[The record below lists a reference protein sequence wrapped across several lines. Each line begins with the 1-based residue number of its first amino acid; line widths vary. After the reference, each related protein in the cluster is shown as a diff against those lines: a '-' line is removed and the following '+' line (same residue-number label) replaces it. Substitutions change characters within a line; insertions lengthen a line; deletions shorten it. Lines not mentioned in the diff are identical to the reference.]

1 MAKLANRV
9 RFTTATTGTG
19 TITAG
24 AAVAGFRDPAGD
36 SNLADGDTVAYFIED
51 GTAWEHGTGV
61 LGSTKTTMTRVLR
74 ESSTGALLNLSGSAE
89 VFLETGRRDM
99 VLANDGHAAIGNFA
113 GIDSATL
120 APGDPT
126 NALATGTISFP
137 VVINEYR
144 VGDFGA
150 SPYIDWELSE
160 FILYPGWKHTG
171 AGEGIAFAAD
181 FVANINSD
189 STGPFSF
196 VTAHS
201 AYIYNY
207 GSGDIGNLWGAIYNA
222 QHLGASNAEDA
233 FGIATGCT
241 VGASATADRA
251 GQIHAGGNGGAIA
264 GTVTEWATVLVDAPT
279 SAGTVTNLS
288 GVKIA
293 DHSALGGT
301 TSYNI
306 LSKGASSKN
315 VFEGT
320 LDIGHA
326 TDTTLSRASAGV
338 LAVEGNNILT
348 TATGQPLDADLTA
361 IAALTTDAAGRSGLT
376 LTDPGADHITFWDDS
391 ASSMAYLTL
400 NGLVITGTVLSAVLQ
415 GHIYGLTMSNAADTA
430 NDITVAAGEATSES
444 GTDLIV
450 LAAPITKQLDA
461 AWAVGTNAG
470 GINTGAEANS
480 TWYEVHLIKRPDT
493 GVVDVMF
500 TTTANR
506 ATLPAS
512 YTLQRRIGWIRND
525 GAGAILQFTQ
535 IGDHFTLTTQVN
547 DVAAS
552 VTTTAAAVALTAP
565 PNSIARFRASVEST
579 TSVNANAAIVFSE
592 IVEGNVTPA
601 ITTGIASLGQWDLA
615 TGASAGH
622 FELRVSATSTI
633 EHDAQVGS
641 GTFDIST
648 YGWIDFRRRKDA
660 I

>member
-36 SNLADGDTVAYFIED
+36 SNLADGDSVAYFIED

-61 LGSTKTTMTRVLR
+61 LASTKTTMTRVLR

-89 VFLETGRRDM
+89 VFLEPGRIDY
-99 VLANDGHAAIGNFA
+99 VDIDGPVAIGDYGTIGTVYF
-113 GIDSATL
+113 
-120 APGDPT
+120 APGDPANEGPSST
-126 NALATGTISFP
+126 QAPLILNEFISGDLTGTQPGIFYA
-137 VVINEYR
+137 N
-144 VGDFGA
+144 VG
-150 SPYIDWELSE
+150 L
-160 FILYPGWKHTG
+160 KHTG
-171 AGEGIAFAAD
+171 AGAPNHAGAAFEQT
-181 FVANINSD
+181 INSD
-189 STGPFSF
+189 STGDFGTVYGLNSYF
-196 VTAHS
+196 VNLGTGDVANLVGGSIALDNVGFGS
-201 AYIYNY
+201 AV
-207 GSGDIGNLWGAIYNA
+207 A
-222 QHLGASNAEDA
+222 QLTGAS
-233 FGIATGCT
+233 TGANVYDWGGGAPGT
-241 VGASATADRA
+241 VGVLIGQKVRISTDANAT
-251 GQIHAGGNGGAIA
+251 I
-264 GTVTEWATVLVDAPT
+264 TT
-279 SAGTVTNLS
+279 STGLAVQ
-288 GVKIA
+288 VEY
-293 DHSALGGT
+293 DPGGT
-301 TSYNI
+301 YTNVYGVTIDDVSASGASGANWNI
-306 LSKGASSKN
+306 WSKGASSKN

-320 LDIGHA
+320 LEIGHA

-376 LTDPGADHITFWDDS
+376 LTDPGADRITFWDDS

-400 NGLVITGTVLSAVLQ
+400 NGLAITGTVLSSVLQ
-415 GHIYGLTMSNAADTA
+415 GHIFGLTMSNAADTA

-506 ATLPAS
+506 ATLPTS

-535 IGDHFTLTTQVN
+535 VDDHFTLTTQIN
-547 DVAAS
+547 DQSITATA
-552 VTTTAAAVALTAP
+552 TAAAVTVTVP
-565 PNSIARFRASVEST
+565 PSCIGRFRISSDSNTDNA
-579 TSVNANAAIVFSE
+579 VNQVTVFSE
-592 IVEGNVTPA
+592 IVEGNVTPSDA
-601 ITTGIASLGQWDLA
+601 TGIASIGVHDIAGSQ
-615 TGASAGH
+615 ASH
-622 FELRVSATSTI
+622 MELRVSSTSTI
-633 EHDAQVGS
+633 EHDSNHTTNVI
-641 GTFDIST
+641 DIST
-648 YGWIDFRRRKDA
+648 FGWIDTRRRLSA
-660 I
+660 T